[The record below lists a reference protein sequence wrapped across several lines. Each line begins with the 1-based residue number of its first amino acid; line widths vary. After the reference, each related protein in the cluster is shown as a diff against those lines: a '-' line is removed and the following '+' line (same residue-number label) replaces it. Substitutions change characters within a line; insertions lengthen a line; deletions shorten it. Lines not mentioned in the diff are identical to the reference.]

1 MITLPWPPKEL
12 NPNQRTHWAKK
23 SKAAAAYRTEC
34 FLMTKLSGVMA
45 PEGKVLFDIEFCPPD
60 RRLRDDD
67 NCLAAIKS
75 GRDGIAD
82 ALGVDDR
89 RFVTTLRMG
98 EPVKGGCVRVNIAG
112 EVTA

>member
-1 MITLPWPPKEL
+1 MSITLPWPPKEL
-12 NPNQRTHWAKK
+12 SPNARTHWAKK
-23 SKAAAAYRTEC
+23 SKAAKAYRAAC
-34 FLMTKLSGVMA
+34 YLLTKQAGVIA
-45 PEGKVLFDIEFCPPD
+45 PEGQLLFDIEFCPPD

-67 NCLAAIKS
+67 NCLAAMKS

-98 EPVKGGCVRVNIAG
+98 LPVKGGSVLVKIEG
-112 EVTA
+112 EV